1 MTISAHDALVLVALL
16 AIVTGALVCAL
27 VLRVAYPILLVL
39 AGIALALIPGLP
51 HPELNPKIVLFGILP
66 PLLYSTAYYT
76 SVRELRLAFRPIAS
90 LSIGLVFAT
99 VGTVAVVAHALV
111 PDMSWSSA
119 FVLGAIVAPTDPVAA
134 SLIANRIGLPRR
146 LTAVIEGEGLLNDAT
161 ALVVY
166 RFAVVAAVTGSF
178 SIGHATWKF
187 FVSVLGGI
195 AVGLGVGFVI
205 RQIRRRIDHS
215 PTEIVIALLSGY
227 FAFLPAEALDV
238 SAVLAAVTVGLYM
251 GWYTP
256 ELTTAKTRLPGEAVW
271 EIVTFMLN
279 ATLFVLVGLELRPI
293 VESLSDRST
302 GDLLLW
308 AAAVSATVIAT
319 RAAWSWIAANLQ
331 WRILPMIRDPA
342 RMPGNGVLAVLSW
355 AGMRGAVTLAAALAL
370 PLATDGG
377 SPLVERNVIVFLA
390 FAVIVATLV
399 IQGLTLPALVR
410 VVDLPVDSREPQE
423 EAYAWVR
430 AMEAGLARL
439 EELHDEPWVEPAVVQ
454 RLRDTFDLRIAQ
466 YAARKEGVE
475 DRKAEKLVRASQRLR
490 LELLTAERAA
500 VVELRHSGEISD
512 SVERQVFRELDLED
526 ARLGGG

>member
-1 MTISAHDALVLVALL
+1 M
-16 AIVTGALVCAL
+16 
-27 VLRVAYPILLVL
+27 
-39 AGIALALIPGLP
+39 
-51 HPELNPKIVLFGILP
+51 
-66 PLLYSTAYYT
+66 
-76 SVRELRLAFRPIAS
+76 
-90 LSIGLVFAT
+90 
-99 VGTVAVVAHALV
+99 
-111 PDMSWSSA
+111 
-119 FVLGAIVAPTDPVAA
+119 AA

-215 PTEIVIALLSGY
+215 PTEIVIAPLSGY

-256 ELTTAKTRLPGEAVW
+256 ELTTAKTRLQGEAVW

-293 VESLSDRST
+293 VESLGDRWT

-319 RAAWSWIAANLQ
+319 RAAWSWMAANLQ

-370 PLATDGG
+370 PLATDAG
-377 SPLVERNVIVFLA
+377 SPLAERNVIVFLA

-410 VVDLPVDSREPQE
+410 AVDLPVDSREPQE

-439 EELHDEPWVEPAVVQ
+439 EELHHEPWVEPAVVQ
-454 RLRDTFDLRIAQ
+454 RLRDTFDLRLAQ

-500 VVELRHSGEISD
+500 VVELRRSGEISD

>member
-1 MTISAHDALVLVALL
+1 
-16 AIVTGALVCAL
+16 
-27 VLRVAYPILLVL
+27 
-39 AGIALALIPGLP
+39 
-51 HPELNPKIVLFGILP
+51 
-66 PLLYSTAYYT
+66 
-76 SVRELRLAFRPIAS
+76 
-90 LSIGLVFAT
+90 
-99 VGTVAVVAHALV
+99 
-111 PDMSWSSA
+111 
-119 FVLGAIVAPTDPVAA
+119 
-134 SLIANRIGLPRR
+134 
-146 LTAVIEGEGLLNDAT
+146 
-161 ALVVY
+161 
-166 RFAVVAAVTGSF
+166 
-178 SIGHATWKF
+178 
-187 FVSVLGGI
+187 
-195 AVGLGVGFVI
+195 
-205 RQIRRRIDHS
+205 
-215 PTEIVIALLSGY
+215 
-227 FAFLPAEALDV
+227 
-238 SAVLAAVTVGLYM
+238 
-251 GWYTP
+251 
-256 ELTTAKTRLPGEAVW
+256 
-271 EIVTFMLN
+271 MLN